1 MTTTDPKHI
10 ISISERQ
17 LIKMKKQAMKQ
28 VFKDTLPVLT
38 GYLFLG
44 AGFGILLRETGY
56 GIGWAFFMSLFMF
69 AGSGQ
74 YLAVS
79 LLAGQAHLISTAI
92 ATLLVNAR
100 HLFYG
105 ISLVDDYK
113 NAGPRKNYMI
123 FGLTDETYSL
133 VTQNQPPEGMSRHA
147 YCFWVTL
154 CDHIYW
160 ICGCVLGNVLGAT
173 LPISFEGVEFVLTA
187 LFVTMFVEQ
196 WLSNTNHRPA
206 VIGVMSTILCL
217 LIFGKEIFLIPSMT
231 LIALL
236 LVISRKTARRDAC
249 A

>member
-1 MTTTDPKHI
+1 
-10 ISISERQ
+10 
-17 LIKMKKQAMKQ
+17 MKKQGLKR
-28 VFKDTLPVLT
+28 VFWDTVPVLT

-44 AGFGILLRETGY
+44 AGFGILLSETGY

-79 LLAGQAHLISTAI
+79 LLASQASLISTAV

-105 ISLVDDYK
+105 ISLVDAYK
-113 NAGPRKNYMI
+113 DAGKKKFYMI

-133 VTQNQPPEGMSRHA
+133 VTQNQPPEGMSRHL
-147 YCFWVTL
+147 YCFLVTL
-154 CDHIYW
+154 FDHIYW
-160 ICGCVLGNVLGAT
+160 ICGCVLGNIMGAT

-196 WLSNTNHRPA
+196 WLSSKNHLPA
-206 VIGVMSTILCL
+206 LIGVMSTILCL
-217 LIFGKEIFLIPSMT
+217 LIFGKDIFLIPSMV

-236 LVISRKTARRDAC
+236 LTISRKTARRAVG

>member
-1 MTTTDPKHI
+1 
-10 ISISERQ
+10 
-17 LIKMKKQAMKQ
+17 MKKIALRQ
-28 VFKDTLPVLT
+28 VFLDTLPVLA

-79 LLAGQAHLISTAI
+79 LLAAQSSLISTAI

-105 ISLVDDYK
+105 ISLVDAYK
-113 NAGPRKNYMI
+113 DAGPKKTYMI

-133 VTQNQPPEGMSRHA
+133 VTQNQPPEGMTRHQ
-147 YCFWVTL
+147 YCFAVTL
-154 CDHIYW
+154 LDHIYW
-160 ICGCVLGNVLGAT
+160 IAGGILGNVLGAT

-187 LFVTMFVEQ
+187 LFVTMFVDQ
-196 WLSNTNHRPA
+196 WLSNKNHRPA
-206 VIGVMSTILCL
+206 IIGVMSTALCL
-217 LIFGKEIFLIPSMT
+217 ALFGGELFLIPSMV

-236 LVISRKTARRDAC
+236 LTISRKTARRQADA
-249 A
+249 